1 MGEAADADRRDAPIN
16 LAGRRIRVGYV
27 SSDLR
32 EHAIGY
38 LMAELFE
45 IHDKTKFEV
54 FGYYCGKDPQG
65 DLNARIRSSW
75 LPKVRSILPH
85 PNQSPLTGSK
95 VSQTP
100 PAPQLPLRGKDNT
113 LLC

>member
-1 MGEAADADRRDAPIN
+1 MNETPDAPDADRRDAPID
-16 LAGRRIRVGYV
+16 LTGRRIRVGYV

-65 DLNARIRSSW
+65 GPEPPVSRASPGALARHQRD
-75 LPKVRSILPH
+75 
-85 PNQSPLTGSK
+85 G
-95 VSQTP
+95 
-100 PAPQLPLRGKDNT
+100 
-113 LLC
+113 